1 MADIRLLK
9 EEEIGA
15 FVEIA
20 VNAYPGM
27 MSGGLEAKKKLAES
41 LQKAQTE
48 DPSIELMGVWKNGKL
63 VGGMR
68 LHQYVMNFHG
78 NMIQTGGVGFV
89 SIDLLHKKEKIAK
102 EIIQYFIHHFKEKGI
117 TLLSLYPFRP
127 DFYKKMGF
135 GIGTKMDQYSV
146 VPRAFPNFKEKSGLF
161 FLDASDKEEIKKCYD
176 RKVKNTHG
184 MMNKTEAELLRMFQN
199 PEMKMIGCRNNGK
212 LEGYLQFHYMKASEM
227 NFIKNHL
234 IIKEW
239 IYETPE
245 AFKQFSTFLH
255 SQDDQFERIIINTQ
269 DESFHMIFDDPR
281 NGTDHLIPSV
291 YHETNKSGAG
301 IMYRA
306 VDPAVL
312 INIIGM
318 ESNPAA
324 DFTCKLFIHDSFYL
338 TGEKEWILSNQN
350 HILSLKE
357 NEGEECGFT
366 MEIDIA
372 DFSSMIM
379 GAVSPAKLYQ
389 YGKLSI
395 SKPESIHHIQTVF
408 SNLKRP
414 VCMTAF

>member
-1 MADIRLLK
+1 MTDIRLLK
-9 EEEIGA
+9 EEEMGA

-27 MSGGLEAKKKLAES
+27 MSGGLEAKQKLMES
-41 LQKAQTE
+41 LQKAQAE
-48 DPSIELMGVWKNGKL
+48 DPSIDLMGVWKNGTL

-68 LHQYVMNFHG
+68 LHQYEMNFHG

-89 SIDLLHKKEKIAK
+89 SVDLLHKKEKIAK
-102 EIIQYFIHHFKEKGI
+102 EIIQYFIRHFKEKGVP
-117 TLLSLYPFRP
+117 LLSLYPFRP

-135 GIGTKMDQYSV
+135 GMGTKMDQYAV
-146 VPRAFPNFKEKSGLF
+146 VPRAFPNFKDKSGLV
-161 FLDASDKEEIKKCYD
+161 FLDASDKEDVKKCYEL
-176 RKVKNTHG
+176 KVMSTHG
-184 MMNKTEAELLRMFQN
+184 MMHKTEAELDRMFQN
-199 PEMKMIGCRNNGK
+199 PEIKIIGYKNNGK
-212 LEGYLQFHYMKASEM
+212 LEGYLQFHFKKASEM

-239 IYETPE
+239 IYETQE
-245 AFKQFSTFLH
+245 AFKQFSSFLH

-306 VDPAVL
+306 VDPPQL
-312 INIIGM
+312 INAIGIM
-318 ESNPAA
+318 PNPAA
-324 DFTCKLFIHDSFYL
+324 DFVCKLFINDSFDL
-338 TGEKEWILSNQN
+338 DGEKEWILSNQN
-350 HILSLKE
+350 HILSLKK
-357 NEGEECGFT
+357 NEGEGHDFAIQ
-366 MEIDIA
+366 IDIA

-395 SKPESIHHIQTVF
+395 SGPDNIRHIKTVF
-408 SNLKRP
+408 SHMDRP
-414 VCMTAF
+414 VSMTAF